1 LWDPDVK
8 NIQNQRGLLRLIGG
22 LCLLSVSGFALQSAH
37 AQQVATYSGDVA
49 AYGDQAPAEKSTA
62 STAEAATSP
71 RKPAKRTTVASA
83 VATTIPSAAT
93 PATTKPN
100 KPKTTT
106 ASIDPSTDSA
116 LPAIEVSPARSKR
129 KISSASTT
137 PSTKLPYYVDFRAR
151 TAASYGHA
159 FVWFGKTSDKKVD
172 VAGLHPKGEEAEYM
186 LGHLTWVPADTGASY
201 GDLDEEY
208 LTASYRVYL
217 SEEDAKVVFAHIHEL
232 QATSHWWNAQTNNCT
247 GFVGKIANFMGLKTP
262 FHLVWPENYIKQ
274 MKELNGGRT
283 VVKLSEKPTLSIFD

>member
-1 LWDPDVK
+1 MK

-22 LCLLSVSGFALQSAH
+22 LCFLSVSGLALELAH

-49 AYGDQAPAEKSTA
+49 AYGDQAPAQKSTA
-62 STAEAATSP
+62 ATAATATTP

-83 VATTIPSAAT
+83 VATTIPSAAA
-93 PATTKPN
+93 PATSKPR
-100 KPKTTT
+100 PKTTT
-106 ASIDPSTDSA
+106 ASIAPSSDVVSA
-116 LPAIEVSPARSKR
+116 TGVARPSSVKR
-129 KISSASTT
+129 KLIGSASTT
-137 PSTKLPYYVDFRAR
+137 PSTKLPYFVDFRAR

-159 FVWFGKTSDKKVD
+159 FVWYGKTSDQKVD
-172 VAGLHPKGEEAEYM
+172 VAGLHPKGDEAEYM
-186 LGHLTWVPADTGASY
+186 LGHVTWVPAETGASY

-217 SEEDAKVVFAHIHEL
+217 SEEDAKIVFAHIHEL

-247 GFVGKIANFMGLKTP
+247 SFVGKIANFMGLKTP

-274 MKELNGGRT
+274 MKEMNGGRT
-283 VVKLSEKPTLSIFD
+283 VVKMSERPNLSIFD

>member
-1 LWDPDVK
+1 MK

-62 STAEAATSP
+62 ATAETATTP

-83 VATTIPSAAT
+83 VATTIPSAAA
-93 PATTKPN
+93 PAKPKS

-106 ASIDPSTDSA
+106 ASIAPSSEVASA
-116 LPAIEVSPARSKR
+116 TGEGKPAAVKR
-129 KISSASTT
+129 RQVMGSTT
-137 PSTKLPYYVDFRAR
+137 PSTKLPYFVDFRAR

-159 FVWFGKTSDKKVD
+159 FVWYGKTGDKAVD

-186 LGHLTWVPADTGASY
+186 LGHVTWVPADTGASY

-217 SEEDAKVVFAHIHEL
+217 SEEDAKIVFAHIHEL

-247 GFVGKIANFMGLKTP
+247 GFVGKIAHFMGLKTP

-283 VVKLSEKPTLSIFD
+283 VVKMSEKPNLSIFD

>member
-1 LWDPDVK
+1 MWDPDVK

-22 LCLLSVSGFALQSAH
+22 LCLLSVSGLALESAH

-49 AYGDQAPAEKSTA
+49 TYGDQAPSEKSTA
-62 STAEAATSP
+62 ATAATATTP
-71 RKPAKRTTVASA
+71 RKPAKRATVALA
-83 VATTIPSAAT
+83 VATAIPSAAA
-93 PATTKPN
+93 PATKP

-106 ASIDPSTDSA
+106 ASIAPASDFVSA
-116 LPAIEVSPARSKR
+116 TGVARPTSVKR
-129 KISSASTT
+129 KLVASAT
-137 PSTKLPYYVDFRAR
+137 PSTQLPYYVDFRAR

-159 FVWFGKTSDKKVD
+159 FVWYGKTSDKKVD

-186 LGHLTWVPADTGASY
+186 LGHLTWVPAETGASY

-217 SEEDAKVVFAHIHEL
+217 SEEDAKIVFAHIHEL
-232 QATSHWWNAQTNNCT
+232 QASSHWWNAQTNNCT
-247 GFVGKIANFMGLKTP
+247 SFVGKIAEFMGLKTP

-283 VVKLSEKPTLSIFD
+283 TINLAGKPAFSLFN

>member
-8 NIQNQRGLLRLIGG
+8 NIQNQRRLLRLIGG
-22 LCLLSVSGFALQSAH
+22 LCLLSVSGLALESAH
-37 AQQVATYSGDVA
+37 AQQVATYSADVA
-49 AYGDQAPAEKSTA
+49 TYGDQAPSEKSTA
-62 STAEAATSP
+62 ATAATATTP

-93 PATTKPN
+93 PATTKP

-106 ASIDPSTDSA
+106 ASIAPASDSDVGTSTGGA
-116 LPAIEVSPARSKR
+116 KPAAVKR
-129 KISSASTT
+129 KQMGSTT

-159 FVWFGKTSDKKVD
+159 FVWYGKTGDKAVD

-186 LGHLTWVPADTGASY
+186 LGHLTWVPADTNASY

-217 SEEDAKVVFAHIHEL
+217 SEEDAKIVFAHIHEL

-247 GFVGKIANFMGLKTP
+247 GFIGKIAHFMGLKTP
-262 FHLVWPENYIKQ
+262 FHLVWPENYVKQ

-283 VVKLSEKPTLSIFD
+283 VVKMSEKPNLSIFD

>member
-8 NIQNQRGLLRLIGG
+8 NIQNQRRLLHLIGG
-22 LCLLSVSGFALQSAH
+22 LCLLSVSGLALESAH
-37 AQQVATYSGDVA
+37 AQQIAAYSGDIA
-49 AYGDQAPAEKSTA
+49 TYDQAPAEKSTSA
-62 STAEAATSP
+62 TAETATTP
-71 RKPAKRTTVASA
+71 RKPAKRATVASA
-83 VATTIPSAAT
+83 VATAIPSAAA
-93 PATTKPN
+93 PATTKPKL

-106 ASIDPSTDSA
+106 ASIAPSSEVVSA
-116 LPAIEVSPARSKR
+116 TGYAKPAAVKR
-129 KISSASTT
+129 RQVMGSTT

-159 FVWFGKTSDKKVD
+159 FVWYGKTGDKAVD
-172 VAGLHPKGEEAEYM
+172 VAGLHPKGEEAEYV
-186 LGHLTWVPADTGASY
+186 LGHLTWVPADTNASY

-217 SEEDAKVVFAHIHEL
+217 SEEDAKIVFAHIHEL

-247 GFVGKIANFMGLKTP
+247 SFIGKIAHFMGLKTP
-262 FHLVWPENYIKQ
+262 FHLVWPENYVKQ

-283 VVKLSEKPTLSIFD
+283 VVKMSEKPNLSIFE